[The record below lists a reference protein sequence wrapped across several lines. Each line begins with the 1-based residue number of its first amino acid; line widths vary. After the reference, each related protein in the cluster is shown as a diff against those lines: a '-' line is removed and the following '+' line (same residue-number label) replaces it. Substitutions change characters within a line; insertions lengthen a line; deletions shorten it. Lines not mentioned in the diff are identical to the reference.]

1 MIRANVLDKDW
12 FDSAPNT
19 PKRTSWT
26 MELLAHLDKAF
37 GSNVMDRPV
46 FPVSEPEQPVPVISG
61 VSKDVAL
68 GKYDALFQG
77 APNKPSDLYHSAQR
91 AVPSPDI
98 KVQID
103 TPIRPEARVQPAY
116 PLLARMARVEGKV
129 VLKFRVNQ
137 DGTTSNIEFESGHPM
152 LRGAVEKA
160 VNSWTFF
167 EDAVGKEI
175 EATIEFIANCPVAPA
190 N

>member
-1 MIRANVLDKDW
+1 METSPRA
-12 FDSAPNT
+12 
-19 PKRTSWT
+19 
-26 MELLAHLDKAF
+26 AF
-37 GSNVMDRPV
+37 R
-46 FPVSEPEQPVPVISG
+46 FLCAA
-61 VSKDVAL
+61 AL
-68 GKYDALFQG
+68 GIHFW
-77 APNKPSDLYHSAQR
+77 
-91 AVPSPDI
+91 
-98 KVQID
+98 
-103 TPIRPEARVQPAY
+103 RPEARVQPAY